1 MAKSVFSIPSYK
13 VQNYSI
19 INVSHG
25 QNQFENFNI
34 HSQLSIHEKEIFLD
48 IPSEDPIKE
57 ACHGDQR
64 Q

>member
-1 MAKSVFSIPSYK
+1 M
-13 VQNYSI
+13 

-25 QNQFENFNI
+25 PNQFENFNI
-34 HSQLSIHEKEIFLD
+34 HSQLLIHEKEIFLD